1 MKTFIQAT
9 EIWAPARDRS
19 VLEFHAGLFGPHH
32 AFRAATQKM
41 CFGYD
46 EGLPGKAWASRHP
59 IILNDLQNPL
69 FRRRDAAR
77 NAELTCGIAI
87 PVFAGDIL
95 LAVLVFLCS
104 DDEEHVGAIELWHND
119 PALSAEMDRVDGYFG
134 IAESFQW
141 VAQHTPIARGVGLP
155 GSAWQSGM
163 PEIMND
169 PGYATR
175 FVRRDGSRNLG
186 IHKALGLPSPY
197 EDGQNYVI
205 AFLSALGTPIARRFE
220 IWAPNDTGTALHFQS
235 GQCDSETDL
244 EQDYEGAAFE
254 RGIGLLGTIW
264 QTGMPA
270 VDEFI
275 ASEGSAVGA
284 SALKAGLSS
293 MAAVPLLDAGR
304 VKAVVAMYF

>member
-19 VLEFHAGLFGPHH
+19 ILEFHAGLFGPHH

-77 NAELTCGIAI
+77 SAELTCGVAI
-87 PVFAGDIL
+87 PIFAGDIL
-95 LAVLVFLCS
+95 LAVLVFLCG
-104 DDEEHVGAIELWHND
+104 DDEDHVGAIELWHND
-119 PALSAEMDRVDGYFG
+119 PAQSADMGMVDGYFG

-141 VAQHTPIARGVGLP
+141 VAQHTRFTRGFGLP
-155 GSAWQSGM
+155 GTVWQSGM

-169 PGYATR
+169 LGYANR
-175 FVRRDGSRNLG
+175 FVRRDDARRVG
-186 IHKALGLPSPY
+186 INKGLGLPSPY
-197 EDGQNYVI
+197 EDGQNYMV

-220 IWAPNDTGTALHFQS
+220 IWVPNEAGTALRFQS
-235 GQCDSETDL
+235 GQCDNTSDL
-244 EQDYEGAAFE
+244 ASDYEGAMFE
-254 RGIGLLGTIW
+254 RGCGLLGTVW
-264 QTGMPA
+264 YTGMPA

-275 ASEGSAVGA
+275 SSEGSAVGE
-284 SALKAGLSS
+284 SALKAGLAS
-293 MAAVPLLDAGR
+293 MAAVPVLDAGR
-304 VKAVVAMYF
+304 IKAVVTMYF